1 MRVLIVGGTSA
12 LGTALKQ
19 SISTIGEVIT
29 AGRTNCDIHLDL
41 NDSPE
46 KINLPEN
53 IDSIIHLAAKM
64 GGSTDDEII
73 ETINVNVLG
82 TLKICQAAAKAN
94 VKHIVL
100 ISSIFVSLKEDSP
113 YYGIYP
119 ISKKQSE
126 EIAKFYCSLH
136 NIRLTILRPSQIYGN
151 EISFSRHQPFFYKM
165 IELAEN
171 GEDILLYGKKDPM
184 RNYLHIEDL
193 KIIISRVIEMGIEG
207 TYSCAF
213 PFDNSYS
220 HIGNAAIAAFGSK
233 GKLLFL
239 QDKPDI
245 PDNVFAKETYLY
257 EKIGFY
263 PQISIEEGMQ
273 IIANFRRN
281 NK

>member
-19 SISTIGEVIT
+19 SISTIGEVVT
-29 AGRTNCDIHLDL
+29 AGRTNCNIQLDL
-41 NDSPE
+41 NDSLE

-53 IDSIIHLAAKM
+53 IDTLVHLAANM
-64 GGSTDDEII
+64 GGSTDKEII
-73 ETINVNVLG
+73 ETINVNVIG
-82 TLKICQAAAKAN
+82 TLKICQAAVKAN
-94 VKHIVL
+94 IKHIVL

-113 YYGIYP
+113 HYGIYP

-151 EISFSRHQPFFYKM
+151 EMSFSKHQPFFYRM

-193 KIIISRVIEMGIEG
+193 KNIISRVIEMGIEG

-213 PFDNSYS
+213 PCDYSYS
-220 HIGNAAIAAFGSK
+220 QIGNAAMTAFGSK
-233 GKLLFL
+233 GKVLFL
-239 QDKPDI
+239 KDKPDI
-245 PDNVFAKETYLY
+245 PDNIFAKETYLY
-257 EKIGFY
+257 DKIGFY
-263 PQISIEEGMQ
+263 PQISIEEGMRN
-273 IIANFRRN
+273 IANFRRH

>member
-19 SISTIGEVIT
+19 SISTIGEVVT
-29 AGRTNCDIHLDL
+29 AGRTNCDIYLDL

-53 IDSIIHLAAKM
+53 IDTIIHVAAHF
-64 GGSTDDEII
+64 GGDTDDEIL
-73 ETINVNVLG
+73 ENINVNALG
-82 TLKICQAAAKAN
+82 TFKICQAAAISKVN
-94 VKHIVL
+94 HLVL
-100 ISSIFVSLKEDSP
+100 ISSMSAVLKEDSK
-113 YYGIYP
+113 YYGIYA
-119 ISKKQSE
+119 ITKKNSE

-136 NIRLTILRPSQIYGN
+136 RIRLTILRPSQIYGN
-151 EISFSRHQPFFYKM
+151 EISFSRHQPFLYKM
-165 IELAEN
+165 VEQAEK
-171 GEDILLYGKKDPM
+171 GEDILIYGLNDAL
-184 RNYLHIEDL
+184 RNYIHVEDL
-193 KIIISRVIEMGIEG
+193 KIIISNVIQMGIEG

-220 HIGNAAIAAFGSK
+220 QIGNAAIAAFGSK

-257 EKIGFY
+257 DKIGFY
-263 PQISIEEGMQ
+263 PQISIEEGMK